1 MPHLQSLIEQYGYLA
16 LLVGTFFEGET
27 ILVVAGFLA
36 HRGYLHLPLV
46 ALVAFAGS
54 YAGDQM
60 FFFLGRRYGPAL
72 IEKRR
77 RLRIRTRKVLR
88 LLHRHH
94 LPITLGFRFL
104 YGIRTVTPFA
114 IGMSGLSPWRFLLL
128 NGIGAMVWAWCVG
141 ALGYA
146 FGSAMESIMGHIKHY
161 EMWLA
166 LGIVGAGAVL
176 WLITWLRNRKEQ
188 E

>member
-1 MPHLQSLIEQYGYLA
+1 MHHLQYLVEQYGYLA
-16 LLVGTFFEGET
+16 LLIGTFFEGET
-27 ILVVAGFLA
+27 ILVIAGFLA
-36 HRGYLHLPLV
+36 HRGYLQLPWV

-60 FFFLGRRYGPAL
+60 FFYLGRRYGPAL
-72 IEKRR
+72 VAKRR
-77 RLRIRTRKVLR
+77 RLRARTRKVLR

-94 LPITLGFRFL
+94 LPVALGFRFL

-146 FGSAMESIMGHIKHY
+146 FGSVAESLMGHIKRY
-161 EMWLA
+161 ELWFA
-166 LGIVGAGAVL
+166 VGIAAAGALL
-176 WLITWLRNRKEQ
+176 WLVTWLRNRKEQ